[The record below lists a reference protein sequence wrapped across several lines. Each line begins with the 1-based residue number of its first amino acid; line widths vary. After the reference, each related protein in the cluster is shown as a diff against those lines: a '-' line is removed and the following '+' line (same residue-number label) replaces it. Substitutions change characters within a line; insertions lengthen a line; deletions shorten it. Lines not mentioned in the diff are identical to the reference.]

1 MPHAIWKGA
10 ISFGL
15 VHVPVTLYPASQ
27 DVSVDFDWL
36 DKRSMDPVGYKR
48 VNKVTN
54 KEIEKE
60 HVVKGIK
67 QDNGEYIVLSEEE
80 IKAAFPKKTQTIEIE
95 SFVKASEI
103 NFTYIEQPYFLEPSG
118 KADKVYALL
127 REAMKDAEVI
137 GIARVVLHT
146 KEHLAALIPMDAG
159 LMLNT
164 IRWSTEIR
172 SAKDIK
178 LPADGKKEL
187 KTTELKMANQLIS
200 DMTSPWKPD
209 EYQDA
214 FSQSIQTLV
223 NKKVKAGLGKVVT
236 SLEDTQDNNEDS
248 NIIDLTALLAKSLQ
262 KKSKAS

>member
-48 VNKVTN
+48 INKVSG
-54 KEIEKE
+54 KDIEKE
-60 HVVKGIK
+60 YVVKGIK
-67 QDNGEYIVLSEEE
+67 QENGEYIILSEEE

-95 SFVKASEI
+95 SFVKANEI
-103 NFTYIEQPYFLEPSG
+103 NFIYLEQPYFLEPSG
-118 KADKVYALL
+118 KAEKVYALL
-127 REAMKDAEVI
+127 REAMKQSEVI

-146 KEHLAALIPMDAG
+146 KEHLAALIPMAAG

-172 SAKDIK
+172 SVKDIK
-178 LPADGKKEL
+178 LPEDGKKEL
-187 KTTELKMANQLIS
+187 KAAELKMAHQLIS
-200 DMTSPWKPD
+200 DMTSPWQPE

-214 FSQSIQTLV
+214 FTDSIQTLV
-223 NKKVKAGLGKVVT
+223 NKKIKAGQGKVVT
-236 SLEDTQDNNEDS
+236 SLEEASNDDDS
-248 NIIDLTALLAKSLQ
+248 NVIDLTELLAKSLQ
-262 KKSKAS
+262 KRK